1 MLFRHILTAYDGSAQ
16 ARKALDKAIGLV
28 EACGGGTKLTIVH
41 AINLLPV
48 ATGDLLFSP
57 TPAMEKSIVD
67 KGEQLMKAAAE
78 RASGLVRV
86 KTELIHGQ
94 PAKVILEQADAL
106 GCDLIVI
113 GSRGLGTLGG
123 WVLGSVSHNVVQH
136 AKVPVMVLK

>member
-1 MLFRHILTAYDGSAQ
+1 MLFRHILAAYDGSAQ

-41 AINLLPV
+41 VINLLPV
-48 ATGDLLFSP
+48 VSGDLLFSP
-57 TPAMEKSIVD
+57 TPAMEKSILE
-67 KGEQLMKAAAE
+67 KGEQLMREAAE

-86 KTELIHGQ
+86 KTELVHGQ
-94 PAKVILEQADAL
+94 PSKAILEQADAL

-113 GSRGLGTLGG
+113 GSRGLGTIGG
-123 WVLGSVSHNVVQH
+123 WVLGSVSHHILQH